1 MPMISGISNS
11 CLSNSFIIYIDGKI
25 QQKLLFLCSSV
36 IVPYI
41 KIKNS
46 DVMRITH
53 KGSTSANRYLA
64 RLVKLEVL
72 SPEGEKRGRIYR
84 RRRAD
89 GR

>member
-1 MPMISGISNS
+1 M
-11 CLSNSFIIYIDGKI
+11 
-25 QQKLLFLCSSV
+25 

-89 GR
+89 RR